1 MTKIGAA
8 LQTSSS
14 EVTSKS
20 DSTPMTATHG
30 NSESGSIL
38 ITSHKLNGQNYLQWS
53 QSVLMFISGKGKD
66 EYLTGEIEIPEK
78 GDPKYRLW
86 KSDNNMIMSWL
97 INSMNNDIGENF
109 LLYGTA
115 KEIWDA
121 AKETYSSSENT
132 AELFQIET
140 ILHDFRQENLSVTQY
155 FNTLTRHWQQLDMFD
170 THTWKCADDA
180 VTYKKIVEQK
190 RIFKFLLGLN
200 KELDEVRGRIMGT
213 KPLPSIR
220 NVFSEVRREES
231 RRKVMMGSQEVT
243 TNPSLLDSSAL
254 AVRGTNT
261 SSNDN
266 RQQRGRPWCDHCRK
280 SGHWKESC
288 WKLHGKP
295 ADWKPNKPNRD
306 KESRANAASST
317 EEKTSSETS
326 GFSKEQM
333 EILQKMICH
342 SLSQSTSQL
351 QATSMKAQRNSFPVA
366 LNINSDQGESWIVN
380 SGASDHM
387 TWDATLLH
395 NHYPQMGN
403 SFVRIADSLLLWS
416 WE

>member
-20 DSTPMTATHG
+20 YSTPMTATHG

-66 EYLTGEIEIPEK
+66 EYLTDEIEIPEK

-190 RIFKFLLGLN
+190 KDLQIPIRIK
-200 KELDEVRGRIMGT
+200 
-213 KPLPSIR
+213 
-220 NVFSEVRREES
+220 
-231 RRKVMMGSQEVT
+231 
-243 TNPSLLDSSAL
+243 
-254 AVRGTNT
+254 
-261 SSNDN
+261 
-266 RQQRGRPWCDHCRK
+266 
-280 SGHWKESC
+280 
-288 WKLHGKP
+288 
-295 ADWKPNKPNRD
+295 
-306 KESRANAASST
+306 
-317 EEKTSSETS
+317 
-326 GFSKEQM
+326 
-333 EILQKMICH
+333 
-342 SLSQSTSQL
+342 
-351 QATSMKAQRNSFPVA
+351 
-366 LNINSDQGESWIVN
+366 QGV
-380 SGASDHM
+380 G
-387 TWDATLLH
+387 
-395 NHYPQMGN
+395 
-403 SFVRIADSLLLWS
+403 
-416 WE
+416 